1 MLKSDAVCMPFGY
14 LRYSCPTPHRKRKNV
29 KKPIAKYLKPA
40 ALMLAACAAALL
52 MTACGGDDDA
62 PIAAA
67 PPAPVAPVAPVVPV
81 VPVVTGSAS
90 GSLIDASVGGVSY
103 TTASG
108 VQGTTAA
115 DGSYNFNPG
124 DTVTFTLGGLTLGTA
139 TATGIISPMELSAG
153 SAVRLEN
160 LLVLMQS
167 LDSDGNPANGI
178 TIPAAAAA
186 AVTSSMNLG
195 GSTATF
201 ATDAGVQAAMT
212 AGGITGAP
220 KSVAA
225 AGAHFMAQAL
235 PLLTGNIW
243 VSQSVGATGQTRTSV
258 LNIESTGRYVQV
270 EAGPAEVV
278 GNTTIGTTGV
288 EVGTLTS
295 AGFTPQGY
303 NFTATIATD
312 SNADWG
318 MSGLLACGRFRNT
331 GDQLVTS
338 NCTTARG
345 VFAKLPNTTTGI
357 IGGWRT
363 TYLDVDT
370 GASSIDYY
378 FLANGTYLLTSYPP
392 SCAGACPSEA
402 HYGIYTA
409 VDGVITLQDSAATQ
423 GRNGTYTFSSNG
435 LQMTLS
441 PLGSHTYTYTRLA
454 R

>member
-1 MLKSDAVCMPFGY
+1 
-14 LRYSCPTPHRKRKNV
+14 
-29 KKPIAKYLKPA
+29 
-40 ALMLAACAAALL
+40 MLAACAAALL

-67 PPAPVAPVAPVVPV
+67 PPAPVAPVVV
-81 VPVVTGSAS
+81 GSAS

-103 TTASG
+103 TTSSG
-108 VQGTTAA
+108 VKGTTAA

-160 LLVLMQS
+160 LLVLLQS

-178 TIPAAAAA
+178 TIPAGSAA
-186 AVTSSMNLG
+186 AVGSSVNLG

-201 ATDAGVQAAMT
+201 ATDAGVQSAMT
-212 AGGITGAP
+212 AGGIAGAP

-225 AGAHFMAQAL
+225 AGAHFLAQAM

-243 VSQSVGATGQTRTSV
+243 VSQSVDATGQTRTSV
-258 LNIESTGRYVQV
+258 LNIESTGKYVQV
-270 EAGPAEVV
+270 EAGPDEVS
-278 GNTTIGTTGV
+278 GTTTIGFTGV
-288 EVGTLTS
+288 EVGTLTA

-303 NFTATIATD
+303 NFTATIPTD
-312 SNADWG
+312 SNLDWG
-318 MSGLLACGRFRNT
+318 MSALLDCGRFRNT

-345 VFAKLPNTTTGI
+345 VFSKVPNSSTGI
-357 IGGWRT
+357 VGGWRT
-363 TYLDVDT
+363 VYQDPDLVMET
-370 GASSIDYY
+370 AIDYY
-378 FLANGTYLLTSYPP
+378 FLANGTFLITYYFPG
-392 SCAGACPSEA
+392 CADMCKSEA
-402 HYGIYTA
+402 HYGTYTA
-409 VDGVITLQDSAATQ
+409 VNGEIAMQDSRDTQ
-423 GRNGTYTFSSNG
+423 ASPGFYSFSADGR
-435 LQMTLS
+435 QMTLE
-441 PLGSHTYTYTRLA
+441 PRGSKVHTFTRLA